1 MNFRIIEKVGLTRFE
16 NIVRGFVWV
25 CVFVGEGK

>member
-1 MNFRIIEKVGLTRFE
+1 MNSRTIEKVVLTRLE
-16 NIVRGFVWV
+16 NIARGFVWV